1 MQGYN
6 NRIYVSFGL
15 AQPKTTELARQLVS
29 CCRTDSFFGDGVSSR
44 RSTSMRDQSQCET
57 TGSHIAYS
65 VLELRAA
72 YALMQMPGMLGSS
85 GTDPEGL
92 SQHVLKNH

>member
-6 NRIYVSFGL
+6 DHIYVSFGL
-15 AQPKTTELARQLVS
+15 AQPKTTELARQLVF

-57 TGSHIAYS
+57 TGSHIGIFSAGIMGCLCS
-65 VLELRAA
+65 
-72 YALMQMPGMLGSS
+72 YA
-85 GTDPEGL
+85 DAR
-92 SQHVLKNH
+92 NAW